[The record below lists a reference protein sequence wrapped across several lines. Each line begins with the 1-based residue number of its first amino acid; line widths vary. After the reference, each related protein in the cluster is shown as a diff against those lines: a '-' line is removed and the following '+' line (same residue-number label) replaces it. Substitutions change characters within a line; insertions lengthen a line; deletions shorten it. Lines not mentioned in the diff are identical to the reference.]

1 MTISGILLG
10 LFTGV
15 VCGGFC
21 GVCIIGIFETL
32 FEIKSK
38 IKRWVFRIL
47 IIILTGIISFLIA
60 SIGFSNQE
68 KTFNNGYCPHCNI
81 KYEAI
86 EYSHGETYY
95 ECPNCRVGVWW

>member
-10 LFTGV
+10 VFTGV
-15 VCGGFC
+15 VFGGFC
-21 GVCIIGIFETL
+21 GLCIISMFET
-32 FEIKSK
+32 
-38 IKRWVFRIL
+38 KRWVFRIL
-47 IIILTGIISFLIA
+47 IIILTGIIFFLIA